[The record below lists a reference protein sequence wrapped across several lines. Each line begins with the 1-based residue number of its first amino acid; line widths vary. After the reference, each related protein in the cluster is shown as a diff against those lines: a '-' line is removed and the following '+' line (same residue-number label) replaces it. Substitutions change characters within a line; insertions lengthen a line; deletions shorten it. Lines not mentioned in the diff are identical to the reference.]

1 MTPEEWLA
9 VARREYLDGFV
20 RDGGAAVKVLVPVDD
35 RSRQALHSGLQAL
48 AGEAGFQF
56 ATVSAETAR
65 LHMIDRLFHAVA
77 QQMDWDA
84 LTRTFLRS
92 LFTEQGLKV
101 AEGLEGDTLAAVAAL
116 NDYPELLFRR
126 EVSRWLDKA
135 ILQDYQLSREFRFAT
150 LQLCEGQL
158 EPTNDPGLEHSI
170 KEWLRGELH
179 LISAVK
185 RAQIFQRVARHN
197 ARPLLESLVR
207 WLTRCGRGGLVLAM
221 DVGRYAQTVRPSE
234 RGNSLYYTTAAALDA
249 YEVVRQFI
257 DATDELAS
265 CFIAVIAGPEFLH
278 DDRRGLRSYHALYLR
293 VADEVRDRHRQNPL
307 ASLVRLEAAS

>member
-9 VARREYLDGFV
+9 VACRDYLEGFV
-20 RDGGAAVKVLVPVDD
+20 RDGGAAVKVLVPADD
-35 RSRQALHSGLQAL
+35 QTRQALLTGLAAL
-48 AGEAGFQF
+48 AGETGFQV
-56 ATVSAETAR
+56 ASVSAETAR

-84 LTRTFLRS
+84 LTSAFLHR
-92 LFTEQGLKV
+92 LFTEQGLTL
-101 AEGLEGDTLAAVAAL
+101 AEAPESNTLAAIAAL
-116 NDYPELLFRR
+116 NEYPELLFRR
-126 EVSRWLDKA
+126 EVSRWLDRA
-135 ILQDYQLSREFRFAT
+135 ILQDYQMSREFRFAM
-150 LQLCEGQL
+150 LQLCEAQL
-158 EPTNDPGLEHSI
+158 EPTNDPGLELSI

-197 ARPLLESLVR
+197 ARHMLESLVH
-207 WLTRCGRGGLVLAM
+207 WLTLAGRSGLVLAL
-221 DVGRYAQTVRPSE
+221 DIGRYAQTVRPSE

-257 DATDELAS
+257 DATDELVA

-307 ASLVRLEAAS
+307 AALVRLEAAS